1 MLKPVTIFQKLTWK
15 MLLLGG
21 CVVGLGCAGF
31 VGLNTA
37 QVASL
42 GTARAAT
49 LQVDP
54 YAAPELA
61 AYRRY
66 REALAANNY
75 VTLRELAQGDDYVA
89 YRAAAR
95 LARDESLGAQERLE
109 QLERLLTLR
118 IDDPLDR
125 VGKRE
130 LLSELGATAEEAG
143 NIERAIA
150 AYTDA
155 LPASEAI
162 AGLRRLQ
169 DNPYQLSN
177 TFLNARQN
185 RLALDA
191 LARVSAPSIEATAYE
206 RLRENE
212 QALDAYERWLTEVP
226 NSFEAR
232 YGKAKTLFRLG
243 QFDEADAIFEQLGT
257 RGANYW
263 RGLIANRRG
272 ETSQA
277 VAFLLQSGDPEDFW
291 LAAELLENAG
301 RSAEALEL
309 YLNLAQQRSSYTDDA
324 AYRAIVLAERLG
336 NADQADQARS
346 LLPPESFFSRKLGNP
361 LSMNIAEELPVAN
374 PSVLALS
381 NALIAANDPEA
392 ARGELVFALRAAT
405 DVGEKVAIGKALQTL
420 GEYRQPQRVGAALL
434 EAGETD
440 AQVWR
445 LAYPQAY
452 SEYVAPEAER
462 FGVEKELVWAIMRQ
476 ESAFYERA
484 VSRSNARGLMQV
496 IPSTWE
502 WLAEL
507 QNEAPS
513 DPFNANENIRYG
525 VFYLRWL
532 SDFFSDY
539 QADLELIISSYN
551 RGQGYISR
559 LYESSAVAQN
569 KDELYRNIDSLETR
583 EYLQEVMTNYEI
595 YKALY

>member
-1 MLKPVTIFQKLTWK
+1 MLKSVTVFQIGWKKLV
-15 MLLLGG
+15 LGG
-21 CVVGLGCAGF
+21 LVVGLGG
-31 VGLNTA
+31 VSLIGLKT
-37 QVASL
+37 QVTSF

-61 AYRRY
+61 SYRHY
-66 REALAANNY
+66 RNALAANDY
-75 VTLRELAQGDDYVA
+75 VTLRELAQGKDFVA
-89 YRAAAR
+89 YRAAQQ

-109 QLERLLTLR
+109 MLERVVLLR

-130 LLSELGATAEEAG
+130 ALSELGAVAEEAD

-162 AGLRRLQ
+162 AGLQRLQ

-185 RLALDA
+185 RLALNA
-191 LARVSAPSIEATAYE
+191 LAGLGAPSIEAVAYE

-212 QALDAYERWLTEVP
+212 QALDAYERWLAEVP
-226 NSFEAR
+226 NSFDAQ
-232 YGKAKTLFRLG
+232 YGKAKTLFRLER
-243 QFDEADAIFEQLGT
+243 FDEADAIFEQLGT
-257 RGANYW
+257 HGAAYW

-291 LAAELLENAG
+291 LAAKLLEDAN
-301 RSAEALEL
+301 RSAEAVEL
-309 YLNLAQQRSSYTDDA
+309 YLNLARMRSSYTDDA

-361 LSMNIAEELPVAN
+361 LSMSIAESLPVVS
-374 PSVLALS
+374 PSVLSLS
-381 NALIAANDPEA
+381 NALITANDLEA
-392 ARGELVFALRAAT
+392 ARGELVFALRDAPDNAT
-405 DVGEKVAIGKALQTL
+405 KVAIAKALQQL
-420 GEYRQPQRVGAALL
+420 GDYRQSSIVGIRLL
-434 EAGETD
+434 ESGETNPEIW
-440 AQVWR
+440 Q

-452 SEYVAPEAER
+452 KASVDADAER
-462 FGVEKELVWAIMRQ
+462 FGIEPELVWAIMHK
-476 ESAFYERA
+476 ESKFYERA

-507 QNEAPS
+507 QNEAPG
-513 DPFNANENIRYG
+513 DPFNASENIRYG

-532 SDFFSDY
+532 ANFFSDY
-539 QADLELIISSYN
+539 QADPELIISSYN

-559 LYESSAVAQN
+559 LYESASVAQN
-569 KDELYRNIDSLETR
+569 KDELYRSIDALETR

-595 YKALY
+595 YKVLY